1 MRENGVVTSL
11 NTQAPTFG
19 TTSSHLAQS
28 RPNVSFMTSP
38 VNVTSEKVYT
48 TTASTFI
55 PPPVQTIQTTAP
67 SVVKRQSIIN
77 FTSSKNIVNVPAT
90 QTVVTQQPLIV
101 KGQVHAPI
109 IRQSQVIQPQ
119 VVQQP
124 LIQTQIQTVRPPIQQ
139 IVRQGPPMPIQQN
152 VFFGSQR
159 VFLPPQG
166 PQPVVQR
173 VMVNQNPVVI
183 PQGQVQVQTPVVQVE
198 RQVVQQQQPQVVQQ
212 QVI

>member
-1 MRENGVVTSL
+1 
-11 NTQAPTFG
+11 
-19 TTSSHLAQS
+19 
-28 RPNVSFMTSP
+28 MTSP

-48 TTASTFI
+48 TTASNFV
-55 PPPVQTIQTTAP
+55 PPPVQTIQTNAP

-77 FTSSKNIVNVPAT
+77 FTSSNNLVNVPVT

-101 KGQVHAPI
+101 KSQVHAPI

-139 IVRQGPPMPIQQN
+139 IVRQGPPMTIQQN
-152 VFFGSQR
+152 VVFGSQR
-159 VFLPPQG
+159 VLLPSQV

-173 VMVNQNPVVI
+173 VMVSQNPVVI